1 MNKRLVKKKRP
12 ATAGRG
18 QTARKASTRA
28 AASRK
33 SSARQA
39 VKKSAPIRA
48 AKVSATTQKVS
59 ATTQKVSATT
69 QKVSATTQKVS
80 ATTQKVSTTAQ
91 KVSTTAHKAP
101 TTTKKPTAV
110 KVSSAK
116 VSGATKL
123 AETLPI
129 SEFMRIPEAEKIV
142 STEVRAISI
151 AEVTAV
157 SQSVRMHKFRVGQ
170 TVSYTSSPISRPGA
184 SGSYQV
190 VRLLPSDGD
199 DYQYRIKNPGEAFE
213 RVAKE
218 SQLELDR

>member
-1 MNKRLVKKKRP
+1 
-12 ATAGRG
+12 
-18 QTARKASTRA
+18 
-28 AASRK
+28 
-33 SSARQA
+33 
-39 VKKSAPIRA
+39 
-48 AKVSATTQKVS
+48 
-59 ATTQKVSATT
+59 
-69 QKVSATTQKVS
+69 
-80 ATTQKVSTTAQ
+80 
-91 KVSTTAHKAP
+91 
-101 TTTKKPTAV
+101 
-110 KVSSAK
+110 
-116 VSGATKL
+116 
-123 AETLPI
+123 
-129 SEFMRIPEAEKIV
+129 MRIPEAEKIV

-218 SQLELDR
+218 SQLELEH